1 MKFFCKASRI
11 VILSIKVMNMKFGD
25 RLRELRKMRP
35 NLSQKKLGEHLGLA
49 ESTISMYEQNRREP
63 EYEILIKIADY
74 FDVSIDYLLR
84 GTDPKVQD
92 KIFEDEAKRILNDP
106 KTFIAARDGEITQ
119 EILDAALEIIT
130 EQLKEGGKKKS
141 D

>member
-1 MKFFCKASRI
+1 MLGKRI
-11 VILSIKVMNMKFGD
+11 TS
-25 RLRELRKMRP
+25 LRKNAGYTQEELAKKLNITRSA
-35 NLSQKKLGEHLGLA
+35 LSQYELGSRNPDYDL
-49 ESTISMYEQNRREP
+49 
-63 EYEILIKIADY
+63 LIKIAD
-74 FDVSIDYLLR
+74 FFEVSTDYLLR
-84 GTDPKVQD
+84 GVDSKVQD
-92 KIFEDEAKRILNDP
+92 KFFKDEAKRILNDP

>member
-1 MKFFCKASRI
+1 MVPLVKVGDFVLGKRI
-11 VILSIKVMNMKFGD
+11 TS
-25 RLRELRKMRP
+25 LRKNAGYTQEELAKKLNITRSA
-35 NLSQKKLGEHLGLA
+35 LSQYELGSRNPDYDL
-49 ESTISMYEQNRREP
+49 
-63 EYEILIKIADY
+63 LIKIAD
-74 FDVSIDYLLR
+74 FFEVSTDYLLR
-84 GTDPKVQD
+84 GVDSKVQD
-92 KIFEDEAKRILNDP
+92 KFFKDEAKRILNDP

>member
-1 MKFFCKASRI
+1 MLGKRI
-11 VILSIKVMNMKFGD
+11 TS
-25 RLRELRKMRP
+25 LRKQSGLTQEELAKKLNITRSA
-35 NLSQKKLGEHLGLA
+35 LSQYELG
-49 ESTISMYEQNRREP
+49 TREP
-63 EYEILIKIADY
+63 NYDLLIKIAD
-74 FDVSIDYLLR
+74 FFEVSTDYLLR

>member
-1 MKFFCKASRI
+1 MIVVLGKRI
-11 VILSIKVMNMKFGD
+11 AALRKEKGLSQYELAD
-25 RLRELRKMRP
+25 RLGFSRG
-35 NLSQKKLGEHLGLA
+35 KLA
-49 ESTISMYEQNRREP
+49 NYEQGTREP
-63 EYEILIKIADY
+63 DYETLIKIAD
-74 FDVSIDYLLR
+74 FFEVSTDYLLR
-84 GTDPKVQD
+84 GVDPKVQD

-106 KTFIAARDGEITQ
+106 KTFLAARDGEVTQ

>member
-1 MKFFCKASRI
+1 MLGKRI
-11 VILSIKVMNMKFGD
+11 AALRKEKGLSQYELAD
-25 RLRELRKMRP
+25 RLGFSRG
-35 NLSQKKLGEHLGLA
+35 KLA
-49 ESTISMYEQNRREP
+49 NYEQGTREP
-63 EYEILIKIADY
+63 DYETLIKIAD
-74 FDVSIDYLLR
+74 FFEVSTDYLLR
-84 GTDPKVQD
+84 GVDPKVQD

-106 KTFIAARDGEITQ
+106 KTFLAARDGEVTQ

>member
-1 MKFFCKASRI
+1 
-11 VILSIKVMNMKFGD
+11 MKFGD

-84 GTDPKVQD
+84 GVDPKVQD

-106 KTFIAARDGEITQ
+106 KTFLAARNGEVTQ

>member
-1 MKFFCKASRI
+1 
-11 VILSIKVMNMKFGD
+11 MKFGD

>member
-1 MKFFCKASRI
+1 MGKRI
-11 VILSIKVMNMKFGD
+11 TS
-25 RLRELRKMRP
+25 LRKQSGLTQEELAKKLNITRSA
-35 NLSQKKLGEHLGLA
+35 LSQYELG
-49 ESTISMYEQNRREP
+49 TREP
-63 EYEILIKIADY
+63 NYDLLIKIAD
-74 FDVSIDYLLR
+74 FFEVSTDYLLR

>member
-1 MKFFCKASRI
+1 
-11 VILSIKVMNMKFGD
+11 MKFGD
-25 RLRELRKMRP
+25 RLRELRKKRP
-35 NLSQKKLGEHLGLA
+35 NLSQKELGKHLGLA

-74 FDVSIDYLLR
+74 FEVSTDYLLR
-84 GTDPKVQD
+84 GVDPKVQD

-106 KTFIAARDGEITQ
+106 KTFLAARDGEVTQ

-130 EQLKEGGKKKS
+130 EQLKEGRKKKS

>member
-1 MKFFCKASRI
+1 VIVVLGKRI
-11 VILSIKVMNMKFGD
+11 AALRKEKGLSQYELAD
-25 RLRELRKMRP
+25 RLGFSRG
-35 NLSQKKLGEHLGLA
+35 KLA
-49 ESTISMYEQNRREP
+49 NYEQGTREP
-63 EYEILIKIADY
+63 DYETLIKIAD
-74 FDVSIDYLLR
+74 FFEVSTDYLLR

-106 KTFIAARDGEITQ
+106 KTFLAARDGEVTQ

>member
-1 MKFFCKASRI
+1 
-11 VILSIKVMNMKFGD
+11 MKFGD

-106 KTFIAARDGEITQ
+106 KTFLAARDGEVTQ

>member
-1 MKFFCKASRI
+1 MFNKKLIA
-11 VILSIKVMNMKFGD
+11 
-25 RLRELRKMRP
+25 LRK
-35 NLSQKKLGEHLGLA
+35 SKKLTQEEMA
-49 ESTISMYEQNRREP
+49 EKIGVHRGTYANYERGHRQP
-63 EYEILIKIADY
+63 DYETLVKIAD
-74 FDVSIDYLLR
+74 FFEVSTDYLLR

-92 KIFEDEAKRILNDP
+92 KIFEDEAKRILSDP
-106 KTFIAARDGEITQ
+106 KTFLAARDGEVTQ

>member
-1 MKFFCKASRI
+1 
-11 VILSIKVMNMKFGD
+11 MKFGD
-25 RLRELRKMRP
+25 RLRELRKKRP
-35 NLSQKKLGEHLGLA
+35 NLSQKELGKHLGLA

-84 GTDPKVQD
+84 GVDPKVQD
-92 KIFEDEAKRILNDP
+92 KIFGDEAKKILNDP
-106 KTFIAARDGEITQ
+106 KTFLAARDGEITQ

-130 EQLKEGGKKKS
+130 EQLKEGQKKKS
-141 D
+141 E

>member
-1 MKFFCKASRI
+1 MIVVLGKRI
-11 VILSIKVMNMKFGD
+11 AALRKEKGLSQYELAD
-25 RLRELRKMRP
+25 RLGFSRG
-35 NLSQKKLGEHLGLA
+35 KLA
-49 ESTISMYEQNRREP
+49 NYEQGTREP
-63 EYEILIKIADY
+63 DYETLIKIAD
-74 FDVSIDYLLR
+74 FFEVSTDYLLR

-106 KTFIAARDGEITQ
+106 KTFLAARDGEVTQ